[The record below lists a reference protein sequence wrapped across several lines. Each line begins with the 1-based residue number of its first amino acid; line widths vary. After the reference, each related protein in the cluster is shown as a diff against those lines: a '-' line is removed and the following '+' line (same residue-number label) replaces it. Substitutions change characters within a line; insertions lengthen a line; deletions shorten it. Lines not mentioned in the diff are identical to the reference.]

1 MLFAVVLGT
10 MFVLG
15 GSTAKAVQ
23 CEDGW
28 FSPSD
33 GGSGTCSWHGGVKD
47 TAYSQGSTKSTWDNF
62 RTFETKYRDT
72 IAILLFIVFG
82 TIFLFVWL
90 NEAPKSFF
98 LCLLVVATGAG
109 FLVPRHLDKR
119 ENAKRLVVAEKV
131 TEDEKTLKYLESLTL
146 PSRVINGECVK
157 FHTATEV
164 KVVRCGEEHDGVVSA
179 SYDAVRRPDCG
190 GVYVLGGTMWD
201 ADDVPSLEGVPYYTE
216 PLWFRDW
223 SLKNYSTDKY
233 GKHYLWTWPFGDTYR
248 DIENGEYRG
257 EVQCLSI
264 IIKED
269 TSWYGG
275 HWGVGPVADG
285 SCLGAPYGELERVA
299 CEGPYSYKV
308 DVEELRS
315 GSAPCY
321 GLREYFNSLDGSPEV
336 LCVR

>member
-1 MLFAVVLGT
+1 

-28 FSPSD
+28 LSPSD

-47 TAYSQGSTKSTWDNF
+47 TAYSQGGTKSTWDNF
-62 RTFETKYRDT
+62 RSFETKHRDT
-72 IAILLFIVFG
+72 IAIALLSIFGAVF
-82 TIFLFVWL
+82 LLVWL

-109 FLVPRHLDKR
+109 FLVPKHLDKR
-119 ENAKRLVVAEKV
+119 EDSERLVVAEKV
-131 TEDEKTLKYLESLTL
+131 IEDEKTRKYLESLAL
-146 PSRVINGECVK
+146 PSRVIDGECVK
-157 FHTATEV
+157 FRTATEV
-164 KVVRCGEEHDGVVSA
+164 KVVRCSEEHDGVVSGRSEA
-179 SYDAVRRPDCG
+179 YYDGCG
-190 GVYVLGGTMWD
+190 GISMYESLY
-201 ADDVPSLEGVPYYTE
+201 ADKVASLEGVPYYTE

-248 DIENGEYRG
+248 DIKSGEYRG

-264 IIKED
+264 TIKED
-269 TSWYGG
+269 TAWYGG

-299 CEGPYSYKV
+299 CEGPYRYKV